1 MEIGDLRKKLL
12 NYIKGMKG
20 EKVPSRYEFAKTGGY
35 VSYKALQR
43 DMATKGEE
51 GRDFLEELD
60 NEIQIYLIQFLA
72 ESKKQSDVLVR
83 KHLLSLAGLQ
93 EKNTLEIGLN
103 PIEKGT
109 ANIDFALLARVNK
122 VANKE
127 VLEIEEAKNE

>member
-1 MEIGDLRKKLL
+1 MEIIELRKKLL
-12 NYIKGMKG
+12 NYIKNSKNG
-20 EKVPSRYEFAKTGGY
+20 KVPSRYEFAKVSGY
-35 VSYKALQR
+35 TSFKAMQR
-43 DMATKGEE
+43 DLATKGDE

-60 NEIQIYLIQFLA
+60 NEIQIFLIQFLA
-72 ESKKQSDVLVR
+72 DSKKQSEVLVR

-103 PIEKGT
+103 PIDNGT

-127 VLEIEEAKNE
+127 VDLIEEAKNE